1 MGSVSIHP
9 TAHIADT
16 SLASRIGEH
25 RYTDASGAL
34 YIPMT
39 IRLRL
44 TLWYTALLGAT
55 LILFSFVVYTA
66 LAAHLWSQ
74 AQQDAAKQATEVSRA
89 LSEQLQGNIVIIRIN
104 PTRITFPDLDF
115 FTSSLGVQFVDL
127 NGMIIKRSNNLG
139 PVNVQN
145 YSQALKAI
153 RNGQDSLFY
162 TTDEKGMPL
171 LVSSAPVVANRTILG
186 AVQVIK
192 PVGEVRKTLGQVSR
206 YLTFG
211 TALSLILAAIV
222 GAFLARRALA
232 PIEQIA
238 NLASSI
244 SGAQDLS
251 RRIDIPI
258 DDSEVGR
265 LAATFNEMMSRIE
278 RLFLTQQRLIA
289 DVSHELR
296 TPLTTIQGNVGL
308 LRRATSAAT
317 SEAARANLTK
327 EVMQESLTE
336 VDEETIRM
344 GKMIND
350 LLLLAQADSGMLQ
363 VQMEP
368 VEMDTLLLE
377 VYRQT
382 RRFAEQT
389 RSPGALDI
397 RLGSEDQAM
406 VLGDQERLR
415 QLLLNLSENAV
426 KYTLDGGTVTLSLE
440 NRENWVTVSIS
451 DTGIGIKPEHQAAIF
466 ERFFRTDKAR
476 SRELGGSGLGLSI
489 VQSIARAHG
498 GKITVTSVPN
508 EGSTFVLWLPDLEH
522 AKQSLAHSTDVGGEP

>member
-1 MGSVSIHP
+1 M
-9 TAHIADT
+9 
-16 SLASRIGEH
+16 
-25 RYTDASGAL
+25 DASGAP
-34 YIPMT
+34 YFPMT

-89 LSEQLQGNIVIIRIN
+89 LSEQLQGNILIIRVN
-104 PTRITFPDLDF
+104 PTRIQFPDLDF

-139 PVNVQN
+139 PVSVQN
-145 YSQALKAI
+145 YSQALEAI
-153 RNGQDSLFY
+153 RNGQNHMFY

-171 LVSSAPVVANRTILG
+171 LVSSAPVIANRTIVG

-192 PVGEVRKTLGQVSR
+192 PVGEVRRTLNQVSR

-211 TALSLILAAIV
+211 TALSLVLAAIV

-251 RRIDIPI
+251 RRIDIPM
-258 DDSEVGR
+258 DESEVGR

-317 SEAARANLTK
+317 SEAARTNLTK

-336 VDEETIRM
+336 VEEETTRM
-344 GKMIND
+344 GRMVSD

-363 VQMEP
+363 VHMEP

-382 RRFAEQT
+382 RRIAEQT
-389 RSPGALDI
+389 RGPGALDI
-397 RLGSEDQAM
+397 RLGTEDQAM
-406 VLGDQERLR
+406 VMGDQERLR
-415 QLLLNLSENAV
+415 QVLLNLAENAV

-440 NRENWVTVSIS
+440 NRENWVTVSVS
-451 DTGIGIKPEHQAAIF
+451 DTGIGIKPEQQQAIF

-489 VQSIARAHG
+489 VQSIAQAHG
-498 GKITVTSVPN
+498 GKITVSSVPN
-508 EGSTFVLWLPDLEH
+508 EGSTFVLWLPDFEH
-522 AKQSLAHSTDVGGEP
+522 TKQVLAQASSTGEEP